1 MHPSFNQ
8 VYSFNIERENDEPQP
23 LDAKIGYTI
32 AYILKCFFQNE
43 EHAMI
48 MEADTSDGKE
58 QKRLLRF
65 DRWFDEYNDGSVI
78 KYSGKVQTDDYNL
91 YISLYV
97 NRNNEEIDDL
107 VTAFQELVS
116 NQDGIF

>member
-8 VYSFNIERENDEPQP
+8 VYSFNSERENDEPQP

-32 AYILKCFFQNE
+32 AYILKRFFQNE

-116 NQDGIF
+116 NQDEIF